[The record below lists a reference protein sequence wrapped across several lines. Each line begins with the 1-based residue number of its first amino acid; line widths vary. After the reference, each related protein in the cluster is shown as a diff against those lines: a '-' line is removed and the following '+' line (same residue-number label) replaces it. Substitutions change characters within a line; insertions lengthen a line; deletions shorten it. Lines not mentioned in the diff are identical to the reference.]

1 MRIEQLQ
8 AFLAVAETGSFGQAA
23 RKCEITQSTVSRQIQ
38 SLEAELGLPL
48 FHRTA
53 QAKLTLGGEHLL
65 PRARKICQ
73 EWESATQEL
82 ADLMAGKQPELCVA
96 AIHSVCAHYLPP
108 VLQKFCHDYPD
119 VQLRVTALGSDRALK
134 VLRDG
139 LVDVAIV
146 MNNRF
151 LTASPEMVVNV
162 LYEERVEVLMASNH
176 PLTQYEQVP
185 WSELIKYPQV
195 VFKDGYGMQ
204 RLVQERF
211 ARQGAKLR
219 AVMELNTL
227 DAFRGV
233 VRQGELIALLP
244 ESALVEAR
252 TDSTLAI
259 RAIAFNTERGSLTSL
274 PPSITAVGNM
284 VSDVPNSDGILMRQV
299 VLVTTQDRIQIPP
312 IQHFCQLVRQ
322 LEKSPV
328 NAITSQDSIAQS
340 HTPFDSQPL
349 RVSG

>member
-8 AFLAVAETGSFGQAA
+8 AFLSVAETGNFGQAA
-23 RKCEITQSTVSRQIQ
+23 RKCGVTQSTISRQIQ
-38 SLEAELGLPL
+38 SLETDLGLPL

-53 QAKLTLGGEHLL
+53 QVKLTLGGEHLL

-73 EWESATQEL
+73 EWQSASQEL

-96 AIHSVCAHYLPP
+96 AIHSVCSYYLPP
-108 VLQKFCHDYPD
+108 VLQKFCRSYPD

-151 LTASPEMVVNV
+151 LTSSLEMVVDV
-162 LYEERVEVLMASNH
+162 LYNESIEVLMASNH
-176 PLTQYEQVP
+176 PLTQYEEVP

-211 ARQGAKLR
+211 SRLGAKLQ
-219 AVMELNTL
+219 AAMELNTL
-227 DAFRGV
+227 EAFRGV

-244 ESALVEAR
+244 QSALVEASI
-252 TDSTLAI
+252 DPSLAI
-259 RAIAFNTERGSLTSL
+259 RAIANLPQSLATPSNIVGNVSTLDTSLT
-274 PPSITAVGNM
+274 
-284 VSDVPNSDGILMRQV
+284 RQV
-299 VLVTTQDRIQIPP
+299 VLVTTNDRLQIPP

-322 LEKSPV
+322 LEVPTEKALISHKTIIPP
-328 NAITSQDSIAQS
+328 TSN
-340 HTPFDSQPL
+340 HF
-349 RVSG
+349 

>member
-8 AFLAVAETGSFGQAA
+8 AFLAVAETGNFGQAA
-23 RKCEITQSTVSRQIQ
+23 RKCGVTQSTISRQIQ
-38 SLEAELGLPL
+38 SLETDLGLLL

-53 QAKLTLGGEHLL
+53 QAKLTLGGEQLL

-73 EWESATQEL
+73 EWQNATQEL
-82 ADLMAGKQPELCVA
+82 ADLMAGKQPELCIA
-96 AIHSVCAHYLPP
+96 AIHSVCAYYLPP
-108 VLQKFCHDYPD
+108 VLQLFCRKYPD

-151 LTASPEMVVNV
+151 LTSTPEMIVDV
-162 LYEERVEVLMASNH
+162 LFNESIKVLMASNH
-176 PLTQYEQVP
+176 PLSQYDEVP
-185 WSELIKYPQV
+185 WSELVKYPQV

-211 ARQGAKLR
+211 VRLGAKLQS
-219 AVMELNTL
+219 VMELNTL
-227 DAFRGV
+227 EAFRGV

-244 ESALVEAR
+244 QSALIEAGNDPTLAVR
-252 TDSTLAI
+252 SLANLEPSLAKPSNVVSSISTLD
-259 RAIAFNTERGSLTSL
+259 SKLT
-274 PPSITAVGNM
+274 
-284 VSDVPNSDGILMRQV
+284 RQV
-299 VLVTTQDRIQIPP
+299 VLVTTNDRLQIPP

-322 LEKSPV
+322 LEIPS
-328 NAITSQDSIAQS
+328 
-340 HTPFDSQPL
+340 FQPL
-349 RVSG
+349 SIEKAIISKTSVISH

>member
-1 MRIEQLQ
+1 LQ
-8 AFLAVAETGSFGQAA
+8 AFLSVAETGNFGQAA
-23 RKCEITQSTVSRQIQ
+23 RKCGVTQSTISRQIQ
-38 SLEAELGLPL
+38 SLETDLGLPL

-53 QAKLTLGGEHLL
+53 QVKLTLGGEHLL

-73 EWESATQEL
+73 EWQSASQEL

-96 AIHSVCAHYLPP
+96 AIHSVCSYYLPP
-108 VLQKFCHDYPD
+108 VLQKFCRSYPD

-151 LTASPEMVVNV
+151 LTSSLEMVVDV
-162 LYEERVEVLMASNH
+162 LYNESIEVLMASNH
-176 PLTQYEQVP
+176 PLTQYEEVP

-211 ARQGAKLR
+211 SRLGAKLQ
-219 AVMELNTL
+219 AAMELNTL
-227 DAFRGV
+227 EAFRGV

-244 ESALVEAR
+244 QSALVEASI
-252 TDSTLAI
+252 DPSLAI
-259 RAIAFNTERGSLTSL
+259 RAIANLPQSLATPSNIVGNVSTLDTSLT
-274 PPSITAVGNM
+274 
-284 VSDVPNSDGILMRQV
+284 RQV
-299 VLVTTQDRIQIPP
+299 VLVTTNDRLQIPP

-322 LEKSPV
+322 LEVPTEKALISHKTIIPP
-328 NAITSQDSIAQS
+328 TSN
-340 HTPFDSQPL
+340 HFDSKPL
-349 RVSG
+349 TASG

>member
-53 QAKLTLGGEHLL
+53 QAKLTLGGEQLL

-82 ADLMAGKQPELCVA
+82 ADLRSGKQPELCVA

-108 VLQKFCHDYPD
+108 VLQKFCRANPEG
-119 VQLRVTALGSDRALK
+119 QLRVTPLGSDRALK

-151 LTASPEMVVNV
+151 LTSSPEMIVDV
-162 LYEERVEVLMASNH
+162 LYNERIEVLMASNH
-176 PLTQYEQVP
+176 PLAQYEQVP
-185 WSELIKYPQV
+185 WSELVKYPQV

-211 ARQGAKLR
+211 SRLGAKLQ

-244 ESALVEAR
+244 QSALVEACS
-252 TDSTLAI
+252 DPTLAT
-259 RAIAFNTERGSLTSL
+259 RAIANLPNSLATPNNIVGDVLTSDSQL
-274 PPSITAVGNM
+274 T
-284 VSDVPNSDGILMRQV
+284 RQV

-322 LEKSPV
+322 LEVPSV
-328 NAITSQDSIAQS
+328 NALSSQKTICAQPS
-340 HTPFDSQPL
+340 DHFDVKPL
-349 RVSG
+349 TVNG